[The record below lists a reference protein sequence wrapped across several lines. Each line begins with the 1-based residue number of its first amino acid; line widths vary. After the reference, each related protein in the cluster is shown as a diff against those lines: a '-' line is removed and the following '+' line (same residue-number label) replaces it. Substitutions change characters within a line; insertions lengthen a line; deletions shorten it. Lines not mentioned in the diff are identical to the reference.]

1 MNKKII
7 VATVAAMSL
16 ASGLGAVTGTF
27 KPQSTVQASTMP
39 KHFEYWLHPHKV
51 IVTKNTKLNM
61 LVYADENSSAKS
73 VLATKVL
80 KRGRVVSIYRGAD
93 GKSFWTF
100 NPVPKDFR
108 LTDQS
113 LSQKYPRHPWSAN
126 KKLNDT
132 SWFKIYTKKSAKKYR
147 KLIKKAKKGITPL
160 VISNN
165 NQPKKMLTKDL
176 PQSTIDYLNNP
187 NISLSDKYDKASSI
201 SNTDQREKAFDI
213 VSKWLDKE
221 ETQTPY

>member
-7 VATVAAMSL
+7 VAIVAAMSL

-113 LSQKYPRHPWSAN
+113 LSQKYPWHPWSAN

-132 SWFKIYTKKSAKKYR
+132 SWFKIYTKKSVKKYR

-165 NQPKKMLTKDL
+165 SQPKKMLTKDL